1 MPQVVI
7 PARLNPHRAQVRQVP
22 PAQVRQ
28 VIETLRATVWF
39 YRVIFVVAALILL
52 FFRLLPLGTLAGHW
66 PGPDLL
72 VCLTLVWVM
81 RRPDYLPVLLI
92 AIVFLAED
100 LILLR
105 PPGLWTAIM
114 LLATE
119 FLRGRAALTR
129 ELNFVVEWMLVAG
142 LMVAMLLAYRL
153 IFAMALLPQ
162 PGFGFALVQTIWS
175 VLCYPLV
182 VMAST
187 LALDLRKP
195 AMGEVDSYGRR
206 L

>member
-1 MPQVVI
+1 
-7 PARLNPHRAQVRQVP
+7 VRSNRRRVR
-22 PAQVRQ
+22 VRQ
-28 VIETLRATVWF
+28 VIETLRTSIWF
-39 YRVIFVVAALILL
+39 YRVIFVLIALILL
-52 FFRLLPLGTLAGHW
+52 FLRLLPLGSLAGQW

-72 VCLTLVWVM
+72 LCLTLVWVM
-81 RRPDYLPVLLI
+81 RRPDYLPALLI
-92 AIVFLAED
+92 AVVFLVED
-100 LILLR
+100 LVLLR
-105 PPGLWTAIM
+105 PPGLWTAII

-153 IFAMALLPQ
+153 MFTVSLLPQ

-187 LALDLRKP
+187 FALDLRKP
-195 AMGEVDSYGRR
+195 AMGEVDNFGRR